1 LGWQCPRTAIGSLR
15 IALPSQFDS
24 PVQVRV

>member
-15 IALPSQFDS
+15 IALPS
-24 PVQVRV
+24 